1 MDLSQYKAF
10 VNDKLIKGTV
20 KFWNPTKKNKLNTGI
35 KKMKW
40 SRKVGDILKEDC
52 QVFCNITAKA
62 LTLGEVFQYPINSV
76 PLSIAKET

>member
-1 MDLSQYKAF
+1 
-10 VNDKLIKGTV
+10 
-20 KFWNPTKKNKLNTGI
+20 
-35 KKMKW
+35 MKW